1 MRHTVILTSFNRP
14 GWVAQAIE
22 SVKGQTLEDWECIVA
37 DDHSGEEALEAIGA
51 AIDLDPRF
59 RLLRAKRVG
68 RHRMVSVVNQ
78 ALTIA
83 TGEVIHYL
91 PDDDLF
97 PRRRLEIVDEY
108 LRAFPRR
115 KAVYGH
121 LRPLVERDLDGDR
134 EAVAKVRLTA
144 QTVNRTVVYFRQA
157 LTGRIDHG
165 QVAHRRCSADELRWD
180 SASPIESPDGT
191 FYTALNRLTPIYP
204 LAKVVIIKRYHL
216 CSVNRRCAYRRDL
229 PAEIPAPPR
238 DRDDNA
244 ALAHGRRG

>member
-1 MRHTVILTSFNRP
+1 MHHSIILTSFNRP

-22 SVKGQTLEDWECIVA
+22 SVKGQTLKDWECIVA
-37 DDHSGEEALEAIGA
+37 DDHSGKEALSAIGS
-51 AIDLDPRF
+51 AIDFDARF

-68 RHRMVSVVNQ
+68 AHRMVSVVNQ
-78 ALTIA
+78 ALTMA
-83 TGEVIHYL
+83 VGEVVHYL

-97 PRRRLEIVDEY
+97 PHRRLEIVDEY

-121 LRPLVERDLDGDR
+121 LRPLVEEDLTGDR
-134 EAVAKVRLTA
+134 EALARVRMT
-144 QTVNRTVVYFRQA
+144 TKMVNRAEVYFRRA

-165 QVAHRRCSADELRWD
+165 QVAHRRCFVDDLRWD

-204 LAKVVIIKRYHL
+204 LARVVIIKRYHL
-216 CSVNRRCAYRRDL
+216 CSVNRRRAYRRDL
-229 PAEIPAPPR
+229 PAETLPPPGQR
-238 DRDDNA
+238 RADQSRPR
-244 ALAHGRRG
+244 GRRG